1 MNFRSNYS
9 LPVLCAALF
18 AATPVIA
25 SARSLWVKE
34 GNLEQSMFAD
44 NRARNIGDILTI
56 VIQEDTSTSQSA
68 KTKTFDSM
76 QGGAGIFPAINSL
89 FNQFL
94 QATPKMIGNTF
105 AGGAVKEGDVTIP
118 TLDLAAKG
126 EWNGGGE
133 AANSFTV
140 TNRTSVTVV
149 DVLPNGNLV
158 IEGAKII
165 RVGKESQYAYMRG
178 IVRPADVKADNTVLS
193 TQIADAQVEFVPEG
207 ELTDA
212 QKKGWLTKAWEKV
225 KPFP

>member
-76 QGGAGIFPAINSL
+76 
-89 FNQFL
+89 
-94 QATPKMIGNTF
+94 
-105 AGGAVKEGDVTIP
+105 
-118 TLDLAAKG
+118 
-126 EWNGGGE
+126 
-133 AANSFTV
+133 
-140 TNRTSVTVV
+140 
-149 DVLPNGNLV
+149 
-158 IEGAKII
+158 
-165 RVGKESQYAYMRG
+165 
-178 IVRPADVKADNTVLS
+178 
-193 TQIADAQVEFVPEG
+193 
-207 ELTDA
+207 
-212 QKKGWLTKAWEKV
+212 
-225 KPFP
+225 